1 MTFATT
7 FRTALAVT
15 AFAAVAA
22 AHASPTDDLRD
33 FVKNVKTGRSTFTQ
47 TVTAPDGRQKTSSGS
62 FEFSRPSRFRFVY
75 EKPYAQTIVGDGT
88 KVWIYDP
95 DLNQVSSRKM
105 GDALGATPAALLV
118 SPSIDQAFTLADQPA
133 ANGLQW
139 VQATPKQVEG
149 TIRALKVGFRDHQ
162 LAVLEIADSFGQRSQ
177 IVFNGF
183 QANAAVAAADF
194 EFTPPKGADVVDQ

>member
-1 MTFATT
+1 L
-7 FRTALAVT
+7 ALA
-15 AFAAVAA
+15 ACAA
-22 AHASPTDDLRD
+22 ANASPTDDLRE

-139 VQATPKQVEG
+139 VQATPKQAEG
-149 TIRALKVGFRDHQ
+149 TIRTLKVGFRDHQ